1 MNLDMGT
8 MIENKED
15 VELVRENLD
24 LIHHIHVSRPGL
36 APVQPLA
43 LHRRLARVL
52 HDGHYDG
59 WVSIEM
65 KETTLKNVCAAME
78 TVVRSFD
85 A

>member
-1 MNLDMGT
+1 M
-8 MIENKED
+8 
-15 VELVRENLD
+15 RENID
-24 LIHHIHVSRPGL
+24 LISHVHVSRPGL

-52 HDGHYDG
+52 HDTRYEG

-65 KETTLKNVCAAME
+65 KETSLKDVCAAME